1 MATSVIMP
9 KAGMAME
16 TGTILRWLKKVG
28 DPVTVGEPI
37 LEIQTDKVAME
48 VEAEVSGFLIEILHK
63 EGDEVPVTT
72 PIGTI
77 GAKGEK
83 PQAAAPAAGEPA
95 ATVPTAAV
103 AVAKAADSKP
113 AAGAAPSG
121 PAGSLMATPAARARA
136 AELGVS
142 LESAQPTGT
151 SGEIKL
157 RDIEALAA
165 SSRGAPVSPLARK
178 IAEQG
183 GVDAASL
190 TGTGPGGRVV
200 RQDVERALGGVTG
213 LAAAAPA
220 ASVPGADV
228 TRTPLIG
235 TRKIIAQRMLQS
247 HLSIPQVTLD
257 AVADVTSLLALRGR
271 INEDVAASRAN
282 ADAAVKFSVN
292 DFILK
297 AVAKALVDSPYV
309 LRSIDGDSIVQYNA
323 INVGMAVATD
333 AGLLVPVVRGA
344 DKLTLSAIAAQ
355 TSDLARRARDK
366 KLKPD
371 EMSGGTF
378 TVTNLGM
385 YGITSFTPLVNP
397 PEGAILG
404 VNAARTEVYLEAGQP
419 KERKVMTLSLSIDH
433 RVIDGAQ
440 GALFLQKLVA
450 LLENPYRILV

>member
-9 KAGMAME
+9 KAGMSME

-28 DPVTVGEPI
+28 DPVQVGEPI

-63 EGDEVPVTT
+63 EGEEVPVTT
-72 PIGTI
+72 PIGLI
-77 GAKGEK
+77 GQKGEK
-83 PQAAAPAAGEPA
+83 PQAGGPAAGQAAAAPASSAQSAPAPA
-95 ATVPTAAV
+95 A
-103 AVAKAADSKP
+103 
-113 AAGAAPSG
+113 AAPSG
-121 PAGSLMATPAARARA
+121 PAGSLMATPAARAKA
-136 AELGVS
+136 AELGVP
-142 LESAQPTGT
+142 LESARPTGT

-157 RDIEALAA
+157 RDVEALAA
-165 SSRGAPVSPLARK
+165 SAHGASVSPLARK
-178 IAEQG
+178 IAEQT
-183 GVDAASL
+183 GVDTASL
-190 TGTGPGGRVV
+190 TGTGPGGRIV
-200 RQDVERALGGVTG
+200 RQDVERAMGGSTG
-213 LAAAAPA
+213 LAGAAPA
-220 ASVPGADV
+220 AAASGAEI
-228 TRTPLIG
+228 TRTPLVG
-235 TRKIIAQRMLQS
+235 TRKVIAQRMLQS

-257 AVADVTSLLALRGR
+257 TVADVTSLLALRAR
-271 INEDVAASRAN
+271 VNEDAGAGRVSAAAPL
-282 ADAAVKFSVN
+282 KFSVN

-297 AVAKALVDSPYV
+297 AVAKALVDSPDV

-333 AGLLVPVVRGA
+333 NGLLVPVIRGA
-344 DKLTLSAIAAQ
+344 DKLTLSGIAAQ
-355 TSDLARRARDK
+355 TSDLARRARER

-404 VNAARTEVYLEAGQP
+404 VNTARPEVYLENGQP

-433 RVIDGAQ
+433 RVIDGAM
-440 GALFLQKLVA
+440 GAQFLQKLVA